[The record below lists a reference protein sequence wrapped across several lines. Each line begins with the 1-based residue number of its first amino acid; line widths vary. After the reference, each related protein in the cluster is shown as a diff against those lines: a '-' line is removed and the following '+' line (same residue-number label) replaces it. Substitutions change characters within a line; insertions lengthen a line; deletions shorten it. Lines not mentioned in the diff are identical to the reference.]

1 MRIIYSFL
9 IILTAVFLWLLPL
22 SDMIYE
28 FRTEAIT
35 DDETVTTGAAS
46 TTGNVTLDNFV
57 YDDDDDT
64 ISVTS
69 SINEVPEIT
78 SYNTTSKTVLVSSLT
93 ANTSRT
99 LSVTYDVDAITD
111 NDAVNNILDIT
122 PWIFYLIIIAW
133 PVVSLAAI
141 WTKE

>member
-28 FRTEAIT
+28 FRTEAVT
-35 DDETVTTGAAS
+35 DDVTVDTGAAA
-46 TTGNVTLDNFV
+46 TTANVTLDQFV

-69 SINEVPEIT
+69 SINEVPVFT

-93 ANTSRT
+93 ANTTRT
-99 LSVTYDVDAITD
+99 LSVTYDADAITD
-111 NDAVNNILDIT
+111 NDAINNILDRT
-122 PWIFYLIIIAW
+122 PWIWYLIIIAF
-133 PVVSLAAI
+133 PVASLAAI
-141 WTKE
+141 WAKE